1 MPVPVCYALLP
12 AESVIRRGAPLNVLA
27 VMECSAACT
36 APVRFWGSDG
46 RGWRLM
52 LEERRTFP
60 AGEHVHLYFTLPAHC
75 FLAPF
80 WGGAAPEEVSLSVG
94 EWPPDRSAGG
104 VLIFVE
110 G

>member
-80 WGGAAPEEVSLSVG
+80 GAAPRRRRYRCPWGSGRRIARRE
-94 EWPPDRSAGG
+94 AC
-104 VLIFVE
+104 
-110 G
+110 